1 LDDDRLGRAE
11 EVEFNADET
20 YGYSQSNIKP
30 YDSSMDHWSGLK
42 LQEKPSDKAKP
53 SVVKAYTP
61 SDFSTNRGYN
71 NDQKKVSVEVQT
83 SDIKKLVRAEQTR
96 VIQSAEKQVS
106 TSTLIAT
113 TSKVEQMAGSS
124 TASKRVQ
131 PKYEG

>member
-1 LDDDRLGRAE
+1 MDDDRLGRAE

>member
-1 LDDDRLGRAE
+1 MDDDRLGRAE

-83 SDIKKLVRAEQTR
+83 SDIKKLVRAEQNR

>member
-1 LDDDRLGRAE
+1 MDDDRLGRAE

-83 SDIKKLVRAEQTR
+83 SEIKKLVRAEQTR

>member
-83 SDIKKLVRAEQTR
+83 SEIKKLVRAEQTR